1 MISRGSSPSIS
12 VGLVQIP
19 FASHS
24 GTTGP
29 KRAARPVQAGLYED
43 DDQTDVN
50 SEYSRRDRSHRLE
63 QEMRLVYHGFPCF
76 FQWAFSMVCHGSE
89 DSHVFLL
96 CRLQQIHQNVVT
108 KESLRG
114 WVKWGSF
121 GACLMDWLFFHSWMV
136 ASDARRMYCHI
147 IIYILS
153 EAIQRIISDIVMP
166 CYASD
171 IVSHCMRFQFTC
183 CAFACAL
190 HFNT

>member
-1 MISRGSSPSIS
+1 MKDKTISKLHDGSKMFGSSRSSDLIVVFEGHSLPKTLRYSQMALENPLWIVDFPSYKISISFGDFPSFMISRGSSPSIS
-12 VGLVQIP
+12 VGLVRIP

-89 DSHVFLL
+89 DT
-96 CRLQQIHQNVVT
+96 C
-108 KESLRG
+108 
-114 WVKWGSF
+114 
-121 GACLMDWLFFHSWMV
+121 FFAM
-136 ASDARRMYCHI
+136 
-147 IIYILS
+147 
-153 EAIQRIISDIVMP
+153 
-166 CYASD
+166 
-171 IVSHCMRFQFTC
+171 
-183 CAFACAL
+183 
-190 HFNT
+190 